1 MLFCINMHT
10 CKRPMISLFVIWM
23 REVSS
28 TAKAGKLITL
38 SRDELHS
45 WKKNKVKHICF
56 FLNPLSANLTKWS
69 NTLKQFVGCCQRIVS
84 AFDHFV
90 GLPLKW
96 LKNCKRICFHKY
108 YQEKTYT
115 FEFDSLGNMECKTA

>member
-1 MLFCINMHT
+1 
-10 CKRPMISLFVIWM
+10 MISLFVIWM

-45 WKKNKVKHICF
+45 WKKKQSETHLLFLEPFKRQPHKMVKH
-56 FLNPLSANLTKWS
+56 TK
-69 NTLKQFVGCCQRIVS
+69 TIRRLLPRIVS

>member
-1 MLFCINMHT
+1 MHT

-45 WKKNKVKHICF
+45 WKKKQSETNLLFLEPFKRQPHKMVKH
-56 FLNPLSANLTKWS
+56 TK
-69 NTLKQFVGCCQRIVS
+69 TIRRL
-84 AFDHFV
+84 
-90 GLPLKW
+90 LPT
-96 LKNCKRICFHKY
+96 NC
-108 YQEKTYT
+108 
-115 FEFDSLGNMECKTA
+115 ECI